1 MPVNHGRSEKKD
13 GPDLYQNFDK
23 THECFI
29 NVYEEISG
37 SLLLKKFLMENFIFW
52 AVWSLVESLIVSRN
66 LKPSVN

>member
-37 SLLLKKFLMENFIFW
+37 SLLLKKFLMENFIFR
-52 AVWSLVESLIVSRN
+52 AL
-66 LKPSVN
+66 